1 MKMLNHK
8 TMSWTILF
16 ILVIGINIPLLFS
29 QNVDVFKQRRKALVE
44 SIDQGIVIIQSTAKN
59 QDNLLEFFVDN
70 SDNHDF
76 IFLTDLETAGSTLI
90 LLPGSTEYPE
100 ILYTDEDIETV
111 KTQSGIEHVFPVK
124 NLMIDLSNAY
134 TDFSQYRYTQRRF
147 KAVASEIGRILYNEG
162 DKKAIY
168 FNFPRFVNLDEPPPK
183 RLDFIHKLE
192 YFSPKYEIRDISDK
206 LDALRM
212 YHDEYGL
219 KQLREAARISGNAMM
234 ECMRSVRPGMN
245 EEQLRSLFDFAC
257 HFQGAKSFGFPT
269 SIRSGSNSSREHFP
283 RGMRVLQKGDLVKID
298 AGAEINHYTADI
310 QRTFPVS
317 GKFTPEQKRMYNIL
331 KKAQNEC
338 IKLVRPGVTMKD
350 LQEKAIE
357 VLDAE
362 GGYGKYFQWG
372 TSHFL
377 GMEVH
382 DHGNNLIPFKPGIAI
397 TVEPGLRM
405 PDFVITLEDDVVCTE
420 DGYEWLTEFIPR
432 EVEDIEKLMKEK
444 GIGEIYFERK

>member
-1 MKMLNHK
+1 MNIFIQK
-8 TMSWTILF
+8 TKIWI
-16 ILVIGINIPLLFS
+16 ILVVIFSTHIPTLLS
-29 QNVDVFKQRRKALVE
+29 QNADVFIGRRKALAQ
-44 SIDQGIVIIQSTAKN
+44 SIDQGIIIIQSTEKN

-90 LLPGSTEYPE
+90 LLPGSETYPA

-111 KTQSGIEHVFPVK
+111 MKRSGIKHVFPVK
-124 NLMIDLSNAY
+124 NLMVDLSNAY

-147 KAVASEIGRILYNEG
+147 KPVASEIGRILYNDGE
-162 DKKAIY
+162 KKHIY

-183 RLDFIHKLE
+183 RIDFIHKLN
-192 YFSPKYEIRDISDK
+192 YFSPKYEIKDISDK
-206 LDALRM
+206 LDELRM

-219 KQLREAARISGNAMM
+219 KQLREAARISGHAMM

-245 EEQLRSLFDFAC
+245 EEQMRSLFDFAC

-269 SIRSGSNSSREHFP
+269 SVRSGPSSSREHFP
-283 RGMRVLQKGDLVKID
+283 RGMRIMKKGDLVKID

-317 GKFTPEQKRMYNIL
+317 GKFTAEQKRMYNIL
-331 KKAQNEC
+331 KKAQDEC

-350 LQEKAIE
+350 LQDKAME
-357 VLDAE
+357 VLDDA
-362 GGYGKYFQWG
+362 GGYGQYFRWG

-382 DHGNNLIPFKPGIAI
+382 DHGNNLIPFKPGICI
-397 TVEPGLRM
+397 TVEPGLWM
-405 PDFVITLEDDVVCTE
+405 PDFVIVLEDDVVCTA

-444 GIGEIYFERK
+444 GIGEIFFERQK